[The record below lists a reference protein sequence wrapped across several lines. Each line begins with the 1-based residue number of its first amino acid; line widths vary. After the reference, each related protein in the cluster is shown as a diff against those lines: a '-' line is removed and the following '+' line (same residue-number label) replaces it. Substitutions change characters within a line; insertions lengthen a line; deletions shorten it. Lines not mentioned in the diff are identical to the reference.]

1 VPLVLDSPA
10 FAPEHAIPAVYTCDG
25 ENLSPPLAWHDAP
38 AGTRSFALIVDDPDA
53 PSGTFRHWAIYNV
66 AADAT
71 GLAAGVERGPA
82 GQGLGHG
89 VNDFDHARYDG
100 PCPPKGHGVH
110 HYHFR
115 LLALD
120 VERLSLPGDASV
132 VRVADAA
139 RGHVLAE
146 AQLIGTYAR

>member
-1 VPLVLDSPA
+1 
-10 FAPEHAIPAVYTCDG
+10 
-25 ENLSPPLAWHDAP
+25 
-38 AGTRSFALIVDDPDA
+38 
-53 PSGTFRHWAIYNV
+53 
-66 AADAT
+66 
-71 GLAAGVERGPA
+71 
-82 GQGLGHG
+82 
-89 VNDFDHARYDG
+89 RYDG
-100 PCPPKGHGVH
+100 PCPPKGRGVH